1 MNLVATMKSL
11 GGAAVLGREARSEM
25 EAVEM
30 VEDGLPAG
38 TIARLQSLGGLA
50 ESDLASIIPR
60 RTLSHL
66 KKSSRLSTEQSDRI
80 ARAAGVFQM
89 AHEAFGSRDKANA
102 WMRHPNRALGGK
114 APLALLRTGS
124 GAQLVEDV
132 LTRIA
137 YGVYG

>member
-1 MNLVATMKSL
+1 MNLVATMAAL
-11 GGAAVLGREARSEM
+11 GGAPVLGREVRSEV

-30 VEDGLPAG
+30 VEDGLPAE
-38 TIARLQSLGGLA
+38 TIGRLQRLGDVSEA
-50 ESDLASIIPR
+50 DLASIIPR

-66 KKSSRLSTEQSDRI
+66 KKTSRLSTEQSDRI
-80 ARAAGVFQM
+80 ARAAGAFQM
-89 AHEAFGSRDKANA
+89 AHEVFGNRDKAND
-102 WMRHPNRALGGK
+102 WMRHPNRSLGGK

-137 YGVYG
+137 WGVYG